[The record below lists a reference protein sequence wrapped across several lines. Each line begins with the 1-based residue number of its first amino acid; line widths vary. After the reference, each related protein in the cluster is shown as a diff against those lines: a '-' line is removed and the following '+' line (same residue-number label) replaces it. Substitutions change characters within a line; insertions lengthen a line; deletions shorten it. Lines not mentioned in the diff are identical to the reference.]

1 METRCTR
8 PTPMAEETAKT
19 APKATPAVRSKLP
32 QFLVEERPWAQSFF
46 SSLMEFLTERPVKVK
61 AGNGAPFTPS
71 GFGAGFTENLKEW
84 WKGGGNIR
92 LPKDQRMLLEERPT
106 LRVLWENLRDIL
118 YPPKQA
124 PLRVTSKPV
133 AVKSIWSKDE
143 NFSKAQLLSVALH
156 GLAVVLLVVPIIQ
169 TFIAS
174 NTPPVVKADVRIIDI
189 SPYLPKLPPG
199 ADKAGGGGGGGER
212 MNTPPSKGRLPRFA
226 MQQLTPP
233 MATIRNPNPKL
244 PAEPTVVVPP
254 DIRVPQPNIAAYG
267 DPLAAMVTGSGG
279 PGGGG
284 GIGTGCCGGVGSGS
298 GPGVGPG
305 EGGGI
310 GGGVFRPG
318 RGGVGYPECVY
329 CPDPRFSDEA
339 RKAKYQGTVL
349 LRIIVQA
356 DGRATNIS
364 VAKGLGM
371 GLDENA
377 VDAVRGWRFKP
388 AVGPGG
394 KPVPVEVLIE
404 VTFRLL

>member
-1 METRCTR
+1 
-8 PTPMAEETAKT
+8 MAET
-19 APKATPAVRSKLP
+19 APKRNP
-32 QFLVEERPWAQSFF
+32 QEPGTSAPKHPRFLVEQRPWAQSFF
-46 SSLMEFLTERPVKVK
+46 SSLIEYLTEKPVKVRG
-61 AGNGAPFTPS
+61 ADAGAPFMPPK
-71 GFGAGFTENLKEW
+71 FGAGFGDNFREW
-84 WKGGGNIR
+84 MKGGQKVP
-92 LPKDQRMLLEERPT
+92 LPKGQRMLVEDKPF
-106 LRVLWENLRDIL
+106 LRVMWEDIRDIIS
-118 YPPKQA
+118 PPKLP
-124 PLRVTSKPV
+124 PLKVTSKPIP
-133 AVKSIWSKDE
+133 VKPIWSKDE
-143 NFSKAQLLSVALH
+143 NYSKAQVLSLAAH
-156 GLAVVLLVVPIIQ
+156 GLAIVLLTMPLLYQFIQ
-169 TFIAS
+169 NST
-174 NTPPVVKADVRIIDI
+174 TPPVVKADVRIIDI

-199 ADKAGGGGGGGER
+199 GDKAGGGGGGGER
-212 MNTPPSKGRLPRFA
+212 MNTPPSKGRLPRFSLT
-226 MQQLTPP
+226 QLTPP
-233 MATIRNPNPKL
+233 MATIRNENPKL

-254 DIRVPQPNIAAYG
+254 DIRVPQPNISAFG

-310 GGGVFRPG
+310 GGGAFRPG
-318 RGGVGYPECVY
+318 RGGVGYPECAY

-349 LRIIVQA
+349 LRIIVQP

-364 VAKGLGM
+364 VVKGLGM

-377 VDAVRGWRFKP
+377 MSAVRGWRFKP

-394 KPVPVEVLIE
+394 KPVPVEVMIE

>member
-1 METRCTR
+1 MN
-8 PTPMAEETAKT
+8 
-19 APKATPAVRSKLP
+19 SNP
-32 QFLVEERPWAQSFF
+32 QGTKSSPRIPGFLVEQRPWSQSFF
-46 SSLMEFLTERPVKVK
+46 SSLREFLTEKPVKLRDIS
-61 AGNGAPFTPS
+61 GSAPFVPPS
-71 GFGAGFTENLKEW
+71 FGAGFGENLKEW
-84 WKGGGNIR
+84 LKGGSKVPIPKGQRMIMEEKGYFASLAQNIR
-92 LPKDQRMLLEERPT
+92 DA
-106 LRVLWENLRDIL
+106 IS
-118 YPPKQA
+118 PPKQA
-124 PLRVTSKPV
+124 PLKLTSKPV
-133 AVKSIWSKDE
+133 AVKSIWTKDE
-143 NFSKAQLLSVALH
+143 NYSKAQVLSLAAHALFVIVALSAGIYSFLKH
-156 GLAVVLLVVPIIQ
+156 NTAPTVV
-169 TFIAS
+169 S
-174 NTPPVVKADVRIIDI
+174 ADVKIIDI

-199 ADKAGGGGGGGER
+199 GEKASGGGGGGER
-212 MNTPPSKGRLPRFA
+212 MNTPPSKGRLPKFS

-254 DIRVPQPNIAAYG
+254 DIRVPQPNISAYG

-279 PGGGG
+279 PGGGA

-318 RGGVGYPECVY
+318 RGGVGYPECAY

-349 LRIIVQA
+349 LRVIVQP

-364 VAKGLGM
+364 VVKGLGM

-377 VDAVRGWRFKP
+377 VEAVKGWRFKP
-388 AVGPGG
+388 AIGPGG
-394 KPVPVEVLIE
+394 KAVPVEVMIE